1 MEDIFKKIKSQ
12 NIKKDEDM
20 IDDGLISSPIEEIAP
35 IKEDFVMDTSSLGG
49 DLNDI
54 LDEKNRGIGDLLDA
68 IKVLNENTAQ
78 KKINPNDN
86 PEDIALALSF
96 LEGEEK

>member
-1 MEDIFKKIKSQ
+1 MEDIFKKIKSK
-12 NIKKDEDM
+12 NMKKDED
-20 IDDGLISSPIEEIAP
+20 IIEDGLISSPLEEIAP
-35 IKEDFVMDTSSLGG
+35 VEEDFVMDTSSLGG

-78 KKINPNDN
+78 KKIDPNDN
-86 PEDIALALSF
+86 SEDIALALSF
-96 LEGEEK
+96 LEGGEE